1 MITVFL
7 ADDHQLFREGLRH
20 LLQKHGGY
28 QVVGEAETSTDAIR
42 MILSLKPE
50 IALVDLDMP
59 GVGGL
64 EAARLIHSRLSSV
77 KILIVSGQSEEHFA
91 VRCLKAG
98 ASGFLHKRSAAKEL
112 VQALETIRKGG
123 KYVSPDAATHLV
135 LSATGGGEGPAHAKL
150 SDREMDV
157 MLRVAKGQSSS
168 DIASALNLSVKTVS
182 TYRRRISDKL
192 DLHSAADIVRYALTN
207 GLID

>member
-7 ADDHQLFREGLRH
+7 ADDHQLFREGLRQ
-20 LLQKHGGY
+20 LLRRY
-28 QVVGEAETSTDAIR
+28 DDYSVVGEADNSGDAIR
-42 MILSLKPE
+42 EILRLKPQV
-50 IALVDLDMP
+50 ALIDLDMP

-64 EAARLIHSRLSSV
+64 EVVRHLHSKLNALKV
-77 KILIVSGQSEEHFA
+77 LIVSGHSEEHFA

-112 VQALETIRKGG
+112 IQALEQVQKGG
-123 KYVSPDAATHLV
+123 KYVSPATANQLV
-135 LSATGGGEGPAHAKL
+135 MSATGGDEPAHTKL

-157 MLRVAKGQSSS
+157 MLRVAKGHSSS
-168 DIASALNLSVKTVS
+168 DIAASLHLSVKTVS
-182 TYRRRISDKL
+182 TYRRRIADKL
-192 DLHSAADIVRYALTN
+192 DLHSAADIVRYALTQ